1 MTAASASRWV
11 RDAVPIHLA
20 TLDLAVGDA
29 ATAHD
34 RVAPALARPGL
45 GRLAAVASERV
56 VALDVEALVGL
67 GRHADARRLL
77 APVERRA
84 RRRKIPAALAEV
96 LRVRA
101 LVLAADGSFAEA
113 VSAAEE
119 AVRIQADLGAP
130 LRTAR
135 AWFTLGEVLRRSRQ
149 KSASRRAFQ
158 AALDRFEQ
166 LGARIWTERSRT
178 VLGRV
183 AARRPE
189 GAPLTESER
198 HVAELAAAGRTNREI
213 AAELYM
219 SVHTVEAHLTRV
231 FRTLG
236 VQNRTEL
243 GRMVLDGA
251 ADPAEARGARRRSAR
266 QK

>member
-1 MTAASASRWV
+1 
-11 RDAVPIHLA
+11 
-20 TLDLAVGDA
+20 
-29 ATAHD
+29 
-34 RVAPALARPGL
+34 
-45 GRLAAVASERV
+45 
-56 VALDVEALVGL
+56 
-67 GRHADARRLL
+67 
-77 APVERRA
+77 
-84 RRRKIPAALAEV
+84 
-96 LRVRA
+96 
-101 LVLAADGSFAEA
+101 
-113 VSAAEE
+113 
-119 AVRIQADLGAP
+119 
-130 LRTAR
+130 
-135 AWFTLGEVLRRSRQ
+135 VLRRSRQ

-166 LGARIWTERSRT
+166 HGARIWTERSRT
-178 VLGRV
+178 ELGRV

-213 AAELYM
+213 AAELFM
-219 SVHTVEAHLTRV
+219 SVHTVEAHLTRA

-243 GRMVLDGA
+243 GRVVLDGA